1 MDLQARKYN
10 QAAIGYLVYG
20 LIYLAGAIY
29 LGRTGKGP
37 DATVLWYLIG
47 AAMSFGFPS
56 LIWKRFKWMTR
67 VLAVLVLVRV
77 IGLVRIAARAE
88 SAPVPLPWGG
98 EIGTW
103 HRALVF
109 MLIALITC
117 ILLAR
122 AGWQR
127 ALRDVQMNE
136 KSGGNAMTTKG
147 AQAEKI
153 GTTAEFARPHPP

>member
-1 MDLQARKYN
+1 MQIARSHGSQDQTLFQARKYDH
-10 QAAIGYLVYG
+10 AAIGYLVYG

-29 LGRTGKGP
+29 LGQVGKGP
-37 DATVLWYLIG
+37 DANALWYVIG
-47 AAMSFGFPS
+47 AVMAFGFPY

-88 SAPVPLPWGG
+88 SDPVPLPWGG
-98 EIGTW
+98 EIATSHGAIVFT
-103 HRALVF
+103 LV
-109 MLIALITC
+109 AVVTC

-127 ALRDVQMNE
+127 
-136 KSGGNAMTTKG
+136 
-147 AQAEKI
+147 
-153 GTTAEFARPHPP
+153 RPADA

>member
-1 MDLQARKYN
+1 MASRRGWSRRHRPVNIDLQARKYH

-29 LGRTGKGP
+29 LGRIGIGP
-37 DATVLWYLIG
+37 DGTVWWYLIG
-47 AAMSFGFPS
+47 AAMAFGFPY

-88 SAPVPLPWGG
+88 SDTVPLPWGG
-98 EIGTW
+98 EIATSHG
-103 HRALVF
+103 AIVF
-109 MLIALITC
+109 TLIAVLTC
-117 ILLAR
+117 IVLAR

-127 ALRDVQMNE
+127 SPA
-136 KSGGNAMTTKG
+136 A
-147 AQAEKI
+147 A
-153 GTTAEFARPHPP
+153 